1 MLLKAGFPPMYTVG
15 EPGAQGVANTGVQG
29 WGTIVTTPAITFI
42 VAGFAGLLHMP
53 NGVTTISVMV
63 AAGWPHAMH
72 RLAGGTVS
80 VPGALPNMHLH
91 DAVFATWF
99 AINRSLVF

>member
-1 MLLKAGFPPMYTVG
+1 
-15 EPGAQGVANTGVQG
+15 
-29 WGTIVTTPAITFI
+29 
-42 VAGFAGLLHMP
+42 MP

-72 RLAGGTVS
+72 RPVGGTVS

-99 AINRSLVF
+99 AINRSFVF